1 MFSTDLTL
9 SYELL
14 IDYYVLRFQI
24 EFNFRDAKQ
33 FWGLEDFMNTSET
46 GVTNAANLS
55 FFMVNVSHRLLR
67 DFRLTNPLLSVLD
80 LKAAFRGYKY
90 AEEIL
95 KLLPQKPNP
104 ILLTSILTRVAN
116 LGAIHPIP
124 AAETTL

>member
-1 MFSTDLTL
+1 
-9 SYELL
+9 L

-67 DFRLTNPLLSVLD
+67 DFRLTNPLLSRPL
-80 LKAAFRGYKY
+80 A
-90 AEEIL
+90 
-95 KLLPQKPNP
+95 
-104 ILLTSILTRVAN
+104 
-116 LGAIHPIP
+116 
-124 AAETTL
+124 